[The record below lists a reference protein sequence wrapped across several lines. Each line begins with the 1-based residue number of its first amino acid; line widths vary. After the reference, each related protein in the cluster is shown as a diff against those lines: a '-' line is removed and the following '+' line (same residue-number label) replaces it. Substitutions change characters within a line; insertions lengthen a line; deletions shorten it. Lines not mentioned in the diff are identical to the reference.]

1 MIIFFY
7 YACSIIISL
16 KINPIIGMIFPLF
29 ISLFKFESLVGVAG
43 GVLALQ
49 LKDSEHVWWFLLINV
64 IGYLSLMKFT
74 NSVDSEL
81 LLIFGLAYSSW
92 GLKQLDCF

>member
-1 MIIFFY
+1 MV
-7 YACSIIISL
+7 
-16 KINPIIGMIFPLF
+16 FPLF
-29 ISLFKFESLVGVAG
+29 ISLFKFESLIGVAG

-49 LKDSEHVWWFLLINV
+49 VKDSEHHWWILLINIV
-64 IGYLSLMKFT
+64 GYFSLVKFT

-92 GLKQLDCF
+92 ALKKLDCF

>member
-7 YACSIIISL
+7 YTCSIIISL
-16 KINPIIGMIFPLF
+16 KINPIIGMIFPIF

-49 LKDSEHVWWFLLINV
+49 LKDMEHVWWILLINV
-64 IGYLSLMKFT
+64 VGYLSLMKFV

-92 GLKQLDCF
+92 GLKQLDSF